1 MYQRESKG
9 WFKHYDFILLDLICL
24 QIAFFLAYV
33 IRGVGWNPYS
43 HLLYR
48 NMAIFIEAADIVVIF
63 FFETL
68 KNVLKRGHYVEFI
81 ETLKHVLIVCA
92 VSMSYLFLIKE
103 AEKYSRFILITT
115 MCFYFVLTYA
125 VREVRKSV
133 LQKQMEDG
141 RDRSLLIVT
150 TSDIAGTVIRDM
162 KDHNYARFTL
172 SGIAIIDKDMTG
184 KVICGIPVVSN
195 RENTPDYIC
204 QQWIDE
210 VLVVPSEDAEYP
222 EDLMKKMM

>member
-115 MCFYFVLTYA
+115 MCF
-125 VREVRKSV
+125 
-133 LQKQMEDG
+133 
-141 RDRSLLIVT
+141 
-150 TSDIAGTVIRDM
+150 
-162 KDHNYARFTL
+162 
-172 SGIAIIDKDMTG
+172 
-184 KVICGIPVVSN
+184 
-195 RENTPDYIC
+195 
-204 QQWIDE
+204 
-210 VLVVPSEDAEYP
+210 
-222 EDLMKKMM
+222 

>member
-1 MYQRESKG
+1 M
-9 WFKHYDFILLDLICL
+9 
-24 QIAFFLAYV
+24 
-33 IRGVGWNPYS
+33 
-43 HLLYR
+43 
-48 NMAIFIEAADIVVIF
+48 
-63 FFETL
+63 
-68 KNVLKRGHYVEFI
+68 
-81 ETLKHVLIVCA
+81 LIVCA

-172 SGIAIIDKDMTG
+172 S
-184 KVICGIPVVSN
+184 
-195 RENTPDYIC
+195 
-204 QQWIDE
+204 
-210 VLVVPSEDAEYP
+210 
-222 EDLMKKMM
+222 

>member
-81 ETLKHVLIVCA
+81 ETLKHVLKVFEIYSDYDNVL
-92 VSMSYLFLIKE
+92 LFCLDLCSKRSQKI
-103 AEKYSRFILITT
+103 SITK
-115 MCFYFVLTYA
+115 A
-125 VREVRKSV
+125 
-133 LQKQMEDG
+133 DG
-141 RDRSLLIVT
+141 RWKRPFPADCDDFGYCRNGNS
-150 TSDIAGTVIRDM
+150 
-162 KDHNYARFTL
+162 
-172 SGIAIIDKDMTG
+172 
-184 KVICGIPVVSN
+184 
-195 RENTPDYIC
+195 
-204 QQWIDE
+204 
-210 VLVVPSEDAEYP
+210 
-222 EDLMKKMM
+222 

>member
-1 MYQRESKG
+1 MYLRESKG

-33 IRGVGWNPYS
+33 LRGMGWNPYS
-43 HLLYR
+43 HVLYR
-48 NMAIFIEAADIVVIF
+48 NMAIFVEAADIVVIF

-115 MCFYFVLTYA
+115 MCFYFILTYT
-125 VREVRKSV
+125 VREARKSV
-133 LQKQMEDG
+133 LQKQMEAG
-141 RDRSLLIVT
+141 KDRSLLIVT
-150 TSDIAGTVIRDM
+150 TSDVAGTVIRDM

-195 RENTPDYIC
+195 QENTPDYIC
-204 QQWIDE
+204 Q
-210 VLVVPSEDAEYP
+210 
-222 EDLMKKMM
+222 

>member
-103 AEKYSRFILITT
+103 AEKFEIYSDYDNVLLFCLDLCSKRSQKISITK
-115 MCFYFVLTYA
+115 A
-125 VREVRKSV
+125 
-133 LQKQMEDG
+133 DG
-141 RDRSLLIVT
+141 RWKRPFPADCDDFGYCRNGNS
-150 TSDIAGTVIRDM
+150 
-162 KDHNYARFTL
+162 
-172 SGIAIIDKDMTG
+172 
-184 KVICGIPVVSN
+184 
-195 RENTPDYIC
+195 
-204 QQWIDE
+204 
-210 VLVVPSEDAEYP
+210 
-222 EDLMKKMM
+222 

>member
-68 KNVLKRGHYVEFI
+68 KNVLKR
-81 ETLKHVLIVCA
+81 TLCRIYRDTQTRVDC
-92 VSMSYLFLIKE
+92 
-103 AEKYSRFILITT
+103 
-115 MCFYFVLTYA
+115 MCGVDEL
-125 VREVRKSV
+125 SV
-133 LQKQMEDG
+133 FD
-141 RDRSLLIVT
+141 
-150 TSDIAGTVIRDM
+150 
-162 KDHNYARFTL
+162 
-172 SGIAIIDKDMTG
+172 
-184 KVICGIPVVSN
+184 
-195 RENTPDYIC
+195 
-204 QQWIDE
+204 
-210 VLVVPSEDAEYP
+210 
-222 EDLMKKMM
+222 

>member
-24 QIAFFLAYV
+24 QMAFFLAYV
-33 IRGVGWNPYS
+33 IRGLGWNPYS

-48 NMAIFIEAADIVVIF
+48 NMAIFVEAADIVVIF

-81 ETLKHVLIVCA
+81 ETLKHVLVVCA

-115 MCFYFVLTYA
+115 MCFYFILTYA

-133 LQKQMEDG
+133 LQKQMEAGKDPLPADC
-141 RDRSLLIVT
+141 DRLRMLQE
-150 TSDIAGTVIRDM
+150 R
-162 KDHNYARFTL
+162 
-172 SGIAIIDKDMTG
+172 
-184 KVICGIPVVSN
+184 
-195 RENTPDYIC
+195 
-204 QQWIDE
+204 
-210 VLVVPSEDAEYP
+210 
-222 EDLMKKMM
+222 